1 MLHPFIGKVK
11 TKKFGA
17 FSFSDPMIDRL
28 SHWVNMCQD
37 AVILQNTKKKSS
49 HTHTMYMDKEVEGKF
64 IGWGSSI
71 GEDEMG
77 DGKGEIKT

>member
-1 MLHPFIGKVK
+1 
-11 TKKFGA
+11 
-17 FSFSDPMIDRL
+17 MIDRL

-37 AVILQNTKKKSS
+37 AVTLQNTKKKST

-71 GEDEMG
+71 VEDEMG
-77 DGKGEIKT
+77 KEK

>member
-17 FSFSDPMIDRL
+17 FPFFDSMIDRL
-28 SHWVNMCQD
+28 SHWVNTCQD

-49 HTHTMYMDKEVEGKF
+49 HTHTMYIDKEVKGKF
-64 IGWGSSI
+64 IEWGSFV
-71 GEDEMG
+71 GEDET
-77 DGKGEIKT
+77 GKEK

>member
-11 TKKFGA
+11 TKIFGA
-17 FSFSDPMIDRL
+17 FSFFDSMIDRL
-28 SHWVNMCQD
+28 SHWVHMCQD
-37 AVILQNTKKKSS
+37 AVIVQNTKKKSS